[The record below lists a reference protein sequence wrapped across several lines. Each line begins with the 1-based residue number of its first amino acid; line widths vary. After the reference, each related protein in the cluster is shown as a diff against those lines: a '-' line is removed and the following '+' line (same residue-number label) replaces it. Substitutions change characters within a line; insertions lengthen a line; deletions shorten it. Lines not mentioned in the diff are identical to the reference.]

1 MEVKSVYKYARTS
14 AQKVREVTREVQG
27 MSVSHALSIL
37 NYTPKKA
44 ALLIG
49 KTLQS
54 AVANAEHNHQLDA
67 EDLFVKSAIATDGP
81 ALKRI
86 MPRARGSAAAIKKK
100 TCHITII
107 LAAKVEAKPAA
118 PEAAEESSATGTK
131 KKAAK
136 KSPAPAEGEAKAKR
150 ARKAKVSE

>member
-54 AVANAEHNHQLDA
+54 AVANAEHNHELDA
-67 EDLFVKSAIATDGP
+67 DDLFVKSAIATDGP

-100 TCHITII
+100 SCHITII
-107 LAAKVEAKPAA
+107 LAPKHDAAPAA
-118 PEAAEESSATGTK
+118 PKKAKEEPEAEAAPAEEAAESKPKARRPRKTK
-131 KKAAK
+131 D
-136 KSPAPAEGEAKAKR
+136 
-150 ARKAKVSE
+150 SE

>member
-44 ALLIG
+44 ALLVG

-67 EDLFVKSAIATDGP
+67 EDLFVKSALATDGP

-100 TCHITII
+100 SCHITII
-107 LAAKVEAKPAA
+107 LAGKEAPTKPVVTEEAAAA
-118 PEAAEESSATGTK
+118 PVAK

-136 KSPAPAEGEAKAKR
+136 KAAPKKQAEDSAE
-150 ARKAKVSE
+150 

>member
-44 ALLIG
+44 ALLVG

-67 EDLFVKSAIATDGP
+67 EELFVKSAVATDGP

-100 TCHITII
+100 SCHITII
-107 LAAKVEAKPAA
+107 LAGKPEPVEATAPVAA
-118 PEAAEESSATGTK
+118 RAS
-131 KKAAK
+131 KKAKAA
-136 KSPAPAEGEAKAKR
+136 PAPAVVEAETETASD
-150 ARKAKVSE
+150 AE

>member
-49 KTLQS
+49 KTLNPRWRTLNTITSLMLRICSSNPRSQRM
-54 AVANAEHNHQLDA
+54 
-67 EDLFVKSAIATDGP
+67 
-81 ALKRI
+81 AL
-86 MPRARGSAAAIKKK
+86 
-100 TCHITII
+100 
-107 LAAKVEAKPAA
+107 L
-118 PEAAEESSATGTK
+118 
-131 KKAAK
+131 
-136 KSPAPAEGEAKAKR
+136 
-150 ARKAKVSE
+150 

>member
-44 ALLIG
+44 ALLVG

-67 EDLFVKSAIATDGP
+67 DDLFVKSALATDGP

-100 TCHITII
+100 SCHITII
-107 LAAKVEAKPAA
+107 LAGKDAPKPVVAEAAAAAAPAA
-118 PEAAEESSATGTK
+118 KKRAP
-131 KKAAK
+131 KKAA
-136 KSPAPAEGEAKAKR
+136 APAKD
-150 ARKAKVSE
+150 SE

>member
-100 TCHITII
+100 TCHITIV
-107 LAAKVEAKPAA
+107 LAAKIVAPAAVEA
-118 PEAAEESSATGTK
+118 
-131 KKAAK
+131 
-136 KSPAPAEGEAKAKR
+136 PAPAEGEAKPKR
-150 ARKAKVSE
+150 PRKAKVSE